1 MSRRFPVK
9 SDSLQA
15 ALLSIKQPEQ
25 CKAIAFAISA
35 TTSSTN
41 CVNPVHWTDSIAKL
55 RWTRLETLANVKITF
70 SQLRDLLIS
79 CFVMRRC
86 YHWWREALV
95 FPYVLIFAFY
105 NIKPFFAL
113 QRIIIK
119 SKFSV
124 EMDRIKNF
132 NRITICWSTYSAQC
146 STVCIKRAKPK
157 PGKFAIFCDIGGFH
171 TQGANHI
178 GAM

>member
-1 MSRRFPVK
+1 MSRRFQLPVK
-9 SDSLQA
+9 RDSLQA
-15 ALLSIKQPEQ
+15 SLSIEQPVQ

-35 TTSSTN
+35 TTSSAN

-55 RWTRLETLANVKITF
+55 RWTRLKTLANVKITF

-124 EMDRIKNF
+124 EIDCIKHF
-132 NRITICWSTYSAQC
+132 NRIMLINLQC
-146 STVCIKRAKPK
+146 SIQCV
-157 PGKFAIFCDIGGFH
+157 
-171 TQGANHI
+171 
-178 GAM
+178 